1 MPNTPFEYIE
11 RLRSECSMM
20 DKAAKVAYLR
30 GQLQHL
36 NNIAFQMT
44 LNLRSKGFTTDA
56 ERQQA
61 FWLIDA
67 INTVQDEGQKA
78 SKELT
83 WEGLM
88 EIVKRTVRYHIT

>member
-1 MPNTPFEYIE
+1 
-11 RLRSECSMM
+11 
-20 DKAAKVAYLR
+20 
-30 GQLQHL
+30 
-36 NNIAFQMT
+36 MT

-61 FWLIDA
+61 YWLIDA

-78 SKELT
+78 SKELN

-88 EIVKRTVRYHIT
+88 EIVKRTVR